1 MSTFDSIKI
10 KQILFL
16 GLGLGIQV
24 ILWNLSYGYF
34 SNFIYSVLFFISNI
48 CLFGAVTKFL
58 EKSENEKSSPEPVSS
73 HHILSSIDGI
83 IWEANADLL
92 QYTFIGGNPKNLLGY
107 TKEEWTS
114 VDFWVNNVY
123 SQDREPTLKKFREIL
138 TNNKS
143 NFLEYRFFTKD
154 RKLSWIRDSI
164 GVINNKVQPTL
175 VQGIMID
182 ITDHKK
188 NENLLQFHSDILNKM
203 SEGVFLLR
211 TDDATIIYTNPSFDS
226 MFGYDAGELI
236 GKHVSVLNSS
246 EIKPSES
253 IAEEI
258 NAVLYRD
265 GFWSGEVY
273 NRKKNGFSFWCAVN
287 VSEYEHSEYGLVWIS
302 VHNEISKRK
311 KIEADLLKAKQIAEE
326 ANNAKSEFLAKMSH
340 EIRTPLNSIL
350 GMTSLLAESELS
362 VRERNYAKVAF
373 TGAELLLSIV
383 NDIMDFSKIESGEIE
398 IESIKISL
406 KEISDS
412 MYEMFFARA
421 SEKGIEFKSSIDET
435 ISENLI
441 GDPYRLRQILINL
454 VGNAL
459 KFTTNGTVQL
469 QINLENQSETFQ
481 EILFSISDTG
491 IGMEEEVKKRLF
503 ESFYQRDSSITRKY
517 SGAGLGLSI
526 CKQLIDLMA
535 GKIWVESQEG
545 KGSTFYFRLKFER
558 KDTHNYS
565 HYHSIQ
571 LLRNELNSKVEIRKK
586 EVSIVKNINIRVL
599 VVDDDVLNA
608 TMMTQ
613 ILQNKGIFKIKHSYN
628 GLEAIKDFKESEYD
642 LVLMDI
648 RMPEMDGFES
658 TRVIRQISQVP
669 IVAVTAEALEG
680 EKEKCL
686 LAGMSDFYTKPISVR
701 TLVKI
706 LNDWT

>member
-10 KQILFL
+10 KQNIFL
-16 GLGLGIQV
+16 GLGLGIQ
-24 ILWNLSYGYF
+24 IIFWNLFYGYF
-34 SNFIYSVLFFISNI
+34 SNFVYLVLFFISNI
-48 CLFGAVTKFL
+48 CLFWAVTKFL
-58 EKSENEKSSPEPVSS
+58 KKSESEKRSQEPVSS
-73 HHILSSIDGI
+73 HHILSSIGGI
-83 IWEANADLL
+83 IWEANADSL
-92 QYTFIGGNPKNLLGY
+92 QYTFIEGNSENLLGY

-123 SQDREPTLKKFREIL
+123 SQDKEPTLKKFREIL
-138 TNNKS
+138 KNKKS
-143 NFLEYRFFTKD
+143 NFLEYRFFTKH
-154 RKLSWIRDSI
+154 RKLSWIRDTI
-164 GVINNKVQPTL
+164 GVIDNKVQPPL
-175 VQGIMID
+175 VQGIIID
-182 ITDHKK
+182 ITDHKR

-211 TDDATIIYTNPSFDS
+211 TDDASIIYTNPSFDS
-226 MFGYDAGELI
+226 MFGYETGELI
-236 GKHVSVLNSS
+236 GKHVSILNSS

-265 GFWSGEVY
+265 GFWSGEVF
-273 NRKKNGFSFWCAVN
+273 NRKKNGISFWCAVN
-287 VSEYEHSEYGLVWIS
+287 VSEYEHPEYGLVWIS

-311 KIEADLLKAKQIAEE
+311 KIEADLLKAKLIAEE
-326 ANNAKSEFLAKMSH
+326 ANKAKSEFLAMMSH

-350 GMTSLLAESELS
+350 GMTSLLVESELS
-362 VRERNYAKVAF
+362 ARERNHAQIAF
-373 TGAELLLSIV
+373 TGAELLLNIV
-383 NDIMDFSKIESGEIE
+383 NDIMDFSKIESGKIE
-398 IESIKISL
+398 IENIRISL

-412 MYEMFFARA
+412 IYEMFYERA
-421 SEKGIEFKSSIDET
+421 SEKRIEFKSSIDET
-435 ISENLI
+435 IAENLI
-441 GDPYRLRQILINL
+441 GDSYRLRQILINL
-454 VGNAL
+454 IGNAL
-459 KFTTNGTVQL
+459 KFTSVGKVQL
-469 QINLENQSETFQ
+469 KIKLENESEDFQ
-481 EILFSISDTG
+481 EILFTISDTG
-491 IGMEEEVKKRLF
+491 IGMDDDVKRRLF

-517 SGAGLGLSI
+517 GGVGLGLSI
-526 CKQLIDLMA
+526 CKQLIDLMG

-545 KGSTFYFRLKFER
+545 KGSTFYFRLKLER

-571 LLRNELNSKVEIRKK
+571 LLRNEPSSKVEFKKK

-613 ILQNKGIFKIKHSYN
+613 ILQNKGILKIKHSYN

-648 RMPEMDGFES
+648 RMPEMDGYES